1 MCFGADLAVMCSC
14 AMRTAGLIRP
24 GPRERRSFLL
34 DEGEMSSALDFAQD
48 VEGDIVLGNECQY
61 HFCHEKASSK
71 CVDCGLRVHNREPL
85 GAYLLDR
92 VRR

>member
-14 AMRTAGLIRP
+14 AMRTAGLI
-24 GPRERRSFLL
+24 
-34 DEGEMSSALDFAQD
+34 SSALDFAQD